1 MANITMTRA
10 QYDALIA
17 AAHTG
22 QTVEVDRLRDLIDEA
37 NGITR
42 YQLWIRWQDVG
53 GRPPPRIE
61 LGKGWPENQ
70 TYFLELERKI
80 TRLDIDDVLR
90 NNAKNPVSVMVTPD
104 VNATVGWTLI
114 DDYDFA
120 SGG

>member
-1 MANITMTRA
+1 MPSVTLSRP
-10 QYDALIA
+10 QYDALISA
-17 AAHTG
+17 ALAG
-22 QTVEVDRLRDLIDEA
+22 NSAEVKRLRTIIDQA

-42 YQLWIRWQDVG
+42 YSLWIRWQDIG

-80 TRLDIDDVLR
+80 TRADVNDVLR
-90 NNAKNPVSVMVTPD
+90 TSARNPVSVMVTPD
-104 VNATVGWTLI
+104 PLATVGWSLV

-120 SGG
+120 NGG

>member
-17 AAHTG
+17 AAHAG
-22 QTVEVDRLRDLIDEA
+22 QTVEVDRLRDLIDES

-61 LGKGWPENQ
+61 LGKGWPVDQ

-80 TRLDIDDVLR
+80 TRLDVDDVLR
-90 NNAKNPVSVMVTPD
+90 NNAQNPVSVMVTPD
-104 VNATVGWTLI
+104 VDATVGWTLI
-114 DDYDFA
+114 NDYDFT